1 VAAEPLGG
9 LDILAGDSDGDAA
22 SADLGSQ
29 SRDVV
34 GLVGTQ
40 LSRAVPGPAAPGPDW
55 GEGVQQRHHD
65 LRVVDVC
72 GGDQDRERK
81 PGAVAEDKDL

>member
-22 SADLGSQ
+22 S
-29 SRDVV
+29 
-34 GLVGTQ
+34 
-40 LSRAVPGPAAPGPDW
+40 AVPGPAAPGPDW